1 MSGDLPRPWRVPLL
15 VLGMASL
22 FGGTAAGLLR
32 LGWNFPLPASAS
44 VLDHGPLMIGAF
56 FGTVISLER
65 AVALGARWAYG
76 APLLAGLGGLALLAG
91 FGTPAGAALLGAGS
105 LVMVAGS
112 IRVYRR
118 QRALHTLTL
127 ALGAGSWATGNA
139 LWLAGFGIPAVAP
152 LWMAFLILTI
162 AGERLELSRFLP
174 PSPLASRVFAVIIA
188 LLLLGTVSGTSG
200 LPGTGLLFPAML
212 LALAGWLLRQ
222 DIARRTV
229 HQQGLTRFI
238 AVCLLSGYVW
248 LGIGAL
254 ILLSAG
260 GTSPASA
267 AYGAGLHSI
276 LLGFVFAMVFGHA
289 PIIFPAILGVRLPW
303 HRLFYL
309 PLALLHLSL
318 LLRVAGTLLEAAQ
331 PRSYGGALN
340 AVALALF
347 VLGVVVSVARGASD
361 SGRGTAR

>member
-15 VLGMASL
+15 ILGMLSL

-32 LGWNFPLPASAS
+32 LGWNAPLPGTAS
-44 VLDHGPLMIGAF
+44 VLDHGPLMIGSF

-65 AVALGARWAYG
+65 AVALGARWAYS
-76 APLLAGLGGLALLAG
+76 APLCAGLGGLALLAG
-91 FGTPAGAALLGAGS
+91 IGSTTGSALLFAGS
-105 LVMVAGS
+105 LVLLAGS
-112 IRVYRR
+112 LQIYRR
-118 QRALHTLTL
+118 QRAPHTLTL
-127 ALGAGSWATGNA
+127 VLGAASWAAGNA
-139 LWLAGFGIPAVAP
+139 LWLGGSAIPAVAP

-174 PSPLASRVFAVIIA
+174 PSPIASNVFAGIIA
-188 LLLLGTVSGTSG
+188 LLLTGSLAAFSN
-200 LPGTGLLFPAML
+200 LPGAGQLFPAAL
-212 LALAGWLLRQ
+212 LALAVWLLKQ

-229 HQQGLTRFI
+229 LQQGLTRFI

-248 LGIGAL
+248 LSIGAL

-260 GTSPASA
+260 GIVASSA
-267 AYGAGLHSI
+267 AYGAGLHAI

-303 HRLFYL
+303 HPLFYM
-309 PLALLHLSL
+309 PLVVLHLSL
-318 LLRVAGTLLEAAQ
+318 VLRVAGTLIGAIEMRRA
-331 PRSYGGALN
+331 GGALN

-347 VLGVVVSVARGASD
+347 VLSMVVSTMRSARAA
-361 SGRGTAR
+361 TT